1 MRVTS
6 WGGVRS
12 PSMVVFLLLAC
23 SGELAPSPPGGA
35 AEGASATPRA
45 NLAGRPSDE
54 PATAGELVRLFGPR
68 HGSWLAERALDA
80 ARRTPLAPL
89 APTAARSAAS
99 SLTLPEH
106 AHEPFRLRDA
116 RSQLG
121 IGVSL
126 SGARAVPRRAL
137 GALSVY
143 AGGAG
148 EGATL
153 VLSSS
158 ERGVEDF
165 ITFDTA
171 PAAPVEYRVELEPG
185 VAGLRLVARTLEFLD
200 ASGTP
205 RLRVAP
211 PYLIGADG
219 RVARAELAVSGCAV
233 DESPALPW
241 GRAPVAPGASEC
253 SVSVS
258 WDDAGVAYPALLDP
272 VWTLT
277 GSMSQPRQRFASL
290 RLDTGR
296 VLVAGG
302 LTGAS
307 SAPCASAEIYD
318 PATETWSLVGS
329 LGSAR
334 SDFTL
339 SPFAGALAGNEA
351 ASAAGTVATNLALAD
366 GGTPSGGTVVALAA
380 GGNGATGPSSSV
392 ELFDA
397 AAGTWSAGPSLP
409 IPYAGHSALRL
420 DDGSVLVAGGSTASV
435 TTALLAPGAA
445 SWSESGELF
454 AEEPASTLTLL
465 DDGAALLVGP
475 NTPSI
480 QRYFPDE
487 GVWRPWGEP
496 MLARAGH
503 SATRLLDGR
512 VLLVGGSGSQSAEL
526 FDPSSASS
534 RFVGSTYEPRTSH
547 TATLLADGRVAVV
560 GGEGVS
566 GASGTEIYD
575 PEWGTWSPGP
585 GTSQGRAHHQS
596 VLLADGSVLAI
607 GGAAPDGLALAT
619 AQRLNAARPP
629 TVISEYQ
636 LPARLDRD
644 VTSAA
649 ITELWAAIIRPATLE
664 DGRRYPLLVFLHGNH
679 GTCGT
684 GENPRSDF
692 DCTYTSQGFCPEG
705 FVVTP
710 NHRGYDY
717 VATELA
723 ARGFIVV
730 SVNAN
735 RGITCGDGEEGDFG
749 FNLARGRLLL
759 EHLRQL
765 SEWDRGLSEP
775 PESVGVSLLGKLDF
789 SQLGMM
795 GHSRGGEGVRAAYE
809 QYRDANSP
817 WPARIV
823 EPVVF
828 RGLFEIGPV
837 DGQTSRVL
845 NADSTAWN
853 VLLPMCDG
861 DVSDLEGVRPFDRML
876 GLSSEQRE
884 TPKSTIVAW
893 GTNHNYFNSEWQESD
908 SPGCTDHR
916 ALFESGPGIT
926 GSAEQRQIGLR
937 SMLGFFL
944 ANVGAQRNPS
954 LEQQFDPSSPLATS
968 TRIDRGFTPSLRPN
982 RGITLEDFSGPSGQS
997 AHGLP
1002 MLLQNLEVSHTSVPE
1017 HDGRLGATRVTWP
1030 GAAADP
1036 GASERVLQ
1044 LPFSALPAGLDLTG
1058 YTHLE
1063 LRAGRAQGE
1072 DLLEPTPL
1080 GVQLVNAD
1088 GSLSERLDTAAYG
1101 LRLDGP
1107 VGGPYNTHVVLQ
1119 TVRLPLTAF
1128 GNASRNAVRGVRFTF
1143 TSAAGAE
1150 LFIASVRASLGSGN
1164 LSPVQATRGP
1174 SLPGTSPGAA
1184 GDLTELTPAEVSQV
1198 IPGERPPLVRQL
1210 SVEGNSVIALR
1221 AAENRLVELELLT
1234 REPFRAQDD
1243 QLLLEL
1249 GDVQSTR
1256 SRHPDGALSRV
1267 IFTLE
1272 APAFAAARDGEPIVV
1287 RYASNDARRWEFGAL
1302 QKSLLQP

>member
-1 MRVTS
+1 MRSTS
-6 WGGVRS
+6 LGGARS
-12 PSMVVFLLLAC
+12 PSVAVLFLLAC
-23 SGELAPSPPGGA
+23 GGELAPSPAGSEVGSA
-35 AEGASATPRA
+35 GASPPASAADRSTEREAATRA
-45 NLAGRPSDE
+45 
-54 PATAGELVRLFGPR
+54 LVGLLGPR
-68 HGSWLAERALDA
+68 HGAWLAERALDA
-80 ARRTPLAPL
+80 PLA
-89 APTAARSAAS
+89 APPAQAGTPSRAS
-99 SLTLPEH
+99 SRPALPAL
-106 AHEPFRLRDA
+106 AHEAFELRDPG
-116 RSQLG
+116 SQLG

-126 SGARAVPRRAL
+126 KGARSVPRRAL

-143 AGGAG
+143 AGGASD
-148 EGATL
+148 GATL

-165 ITFDTA
+165 IAFDAA
-171 PAAPVEYRVELEPG
+171 PAGPVEYRVELDPN
-185 VAGLRLVARTLEFLD
+185 VLGLRLIDRTLEFLD

-219 RVARAELAVSGCAV
+219 RVARAELTVSGCAV
-233 DESPALPW
+233 DENPAPPW
-241 GRAPVAPGASEC
+241 GRPPLAPGASEC
-253 SVSVS
+253 DVRVAWS
-258 WDDAGVAYPALLDP
+258 DTAVAYPALLDP

-277 GSMSQPRQRFASL
+277 GSMSQPRARFASL
-290 RLDTGR
+290 RLETGR
-296 VLVAGG
+296 LLVAGG
-302 LTGAS
+302 LEGPA
-307 SAPCASAEIYD
+307 SAPSASAEIYD
-318 PATETWSLVGS
+318 PATETWSVVGS
-329 LGSAR
+329 LSSAR

-339 SPFAGALAGNEA
+339 SALASG
-351 ASAAGTVATNLALAD
+351 SA
-366 GGTPSGGTVVALAA
+366 VALAA
-380 GGNGATGPSSSV
+380 GGNGSIGPSSSV

-397 AAGTWSAGPSLP
+397 EAGTWSPGPSLP
-409 IPYAGHSALRL
+409 VPFAGHSALRL
-420 DDGSVLVAGGSTASV
+420 DDGSLLVAGGSAASV
-435 TTALLAPGAA
+435 VTARLAPGDAA
-445 SWSESGELF
+445 WSESGELL
-454 AEEPASTLTLL
+454 ADEPASTLTLL
-465 DDGAALLVGP
+465 ENGGALLVGP
-475 NTPSI
+475 SAPSI

-487 GVWRPWGEP
+487 GLWRPAGEP

-526 FDPSSASS
+526 YDPSSQSS
-534 RFVGSTYEPRTSH
+534 HFVGSTYEPRTSH
-547 TATLLADGRVAVV
+547 TATLLEDGRVAVV
-560 GGEGVS
+560 GGERVS
-566 GASGTEIYD
+566 GASSTEIYD
-575 PEWGTWSPGP
+575 PEWGTWAPGP
-585 GTSQGRAHHQS
+585 GTLQGRAGHQA

-607 GGAAPDGLALAT
+607 GGAAPSGQPLAT

-629 TVISEYQ
+629 TVISEYK

-644 VTSAA
+644 VTSATV
-649 ITELWAAIIRPATLE
+649 TELWAAVIRPATLE
-664 DGRRYPLLVFLHGNH
+664 EGRRYPLLMFLHGNH

-692 DCTYTSQGFCPEG
+692 DCTYTTQGVCPEG
-705 FVVTP
+705 YVVTP

-735 RGITCGDGEEGDFG
+735 RGITCGGGEDGDFG

-759 EHLRQL
+759 EHLKQL

-789 SQLGMM
+789 TQLGMM

-809 QYRDANSP
+809 QYRDPNSP
-817 WPARIV
+817 WPARIA

-884 TPKSTIVAW
+884 TPKSTYVAW
-893 GTNHNYFNSEWQESD
+893 GANHNYFNSEWQESD

-954 LEQQFDPSSPLATS
+954 LEEQFDPTSPLTTS

-1002 MLLQNLEVSHTSVPE
+1002 MLVENLVLSHTTVPE
-1017 HDGRLGATRVTWP
+1017 HDGQLGAARVAWEA
-1030 GAAADP
+1030 AAADTS
-1036 GASERVLQ
+1036 AAERVLEV
-1044 LPFSALPAGLDLTG
+1044 PFSALPAGLDLTG

-1080 GVQLVNAD
+1080 TVQLVNAD
-1088 GSLSERLDTAAYG
+1088 GSLSGPLDTAAYG

-1119 TVRLPLTAF
+1119 TVRLPFTAF
-1128 GNASRNAVRGVRFTF
+1128 GSGARASVRGVRFTF
-1143 TSAAGAE
+1143 SSAPSAE
-1150 LFIASVRASLGSGN
+1150 LFIASVRASLGSGS
-1164 LSPVQATRGP
+1164 LSPVQATTGP
-1174 SLPGTSPGAA
+1174 SLPGMSPGAEGEITA
-1184 GDLTELTPAEVSQV
+1184 LAPPGPSQV
-1198 IPGERPPLVRQL
+1198 VPGERPPLVRQL
-1210 SVEGNSVIALR
+1210 SVEGNSVVALR
-1221 AAENRLVELELLT
+1221 AADNRVVELELLT
-1234 REPFRAQDD
+1234 AEPFRAQDD

-1249 GDVQSTR
+1249 GNVQSTR

-1267 IFTLE
+1267 IFTLD
-1272 APAFAAARDGEPIVV
+1272 APAFAAASEGARIVV
-1287 RYASNDARRWEFGAL
+1287 RYASNDARRWEFGTL